1 MEHGDK
7 IRNRVIDWGF
17 FVLLLGAVS
26 AVTLTLFYR
35 QCMGNPEYYPSD
47 MEAYILEMQ
56 GLESGYDF
64 PYPVLFKVSALI
76 HLAAGPE
83 LSVALAVMFF
93 NSLAI
98 LVTKLAFNR
107 LALPGLQK
115 ALAPRDRKSV
125 V

>member
-56 GLESGYDF
+56 GLELS
-64 PYPVLFKVSALI
+64 LI
-76 HLAAGPE
+76 H
-83 LSVALAVMFF
+83 
-93 NSLAI
+93 I
-98 LVTKLAFNR
+98 
-107 LALPGLQK
+107 
-115 ALAPRDRKSV
+115 
-125 V
+125 